1 MHAFKDTYDRTSWK
15 RNRFKENFQ
24 ESRVLAFNPAIWI
37 STTNSG
43 FTNPRNPRI
52 RFSSGGF
59 LTFNIPELRGK
70 NVSWWREKNVQ
81 FAPTSP
87 RGSRR
92 FWWFQ
97 KKNTMTAW
105 PEFQQDKLNILLV
118 WWYRWFCKKSWHVLF
133 KIKMCLGLFWEEGKK
148 IPPTFW
154 PSNFSFQTWGKF
166 PPKSCIFI
174 HQGGGPKLEKSLKS
188 GDWNSTS
195 CLGGW

>member
-52 RFSSGGF
+52 RFSLGGF
-59 LTFNIPELRGK
+59 LAFNIPELRGK

-97 KKNTMTAW
+97 KENTMTAW

-166 PPKSCIFI
+166 PPKSCIFV
-174 HQGGGPKLEKSLKS
+174 HQGGGPKSEKSLKS